1 MFKECLIAY
10 NLCCK
15 FFIGSGPEMYDTLE
29 VEEFGSFLRNS
40 RNLSLKIHVNT
51 YLSIYLS
58 TYIQNYLVKERL
70 RLRYCHL
77 KSLHWHMSLKR
88 WYHNQTWFDPQNY
101 TPIKCDPWV
110 QRSSMDRIA
119 GKWSSQGFWG

>member
-40 RNLSLKIHVNT
+40 RNLSLKIHVPT
-51 YLSIYLS
+51 YLSIYLP
-58 TYIQNYLVKERL
+58 TNL
-70 RLRYCHL
+70 
-77 KSLHWHMSLKR
+77 
-88 WYHNQTWFDPQNY
+88 
-101 TPIKCDPWV
+101 
-110 QRSSMDRIA
+110 SSK
-119 GKWSSQGFWG
+119 GKTAFKILSSEIFTLTHELELMIS

>member
-40 RNLSLKIHVNT
+40 RNLSLKIHVPT
-51 YLSIYLS
+51 YLSIYLP
-58 TYIQNYLVKERL
+58 TNL
-70 RLRYCHL
+70 
-77 KSLHWHMSLKR
+77 
-88 WYHNQTWFDPQNY
+88 
-101 TPIKCDPWV
+101 
-110 QRSSMDRIA
+110 SSK
-119 GKWSSQGFWG
+119 GKTAFKILSSEIFTLTHELETMIS

>member
-40 RNLSLKIHVNT
+40 RNLSLKIHVPT
-51 YLSIYLS
+51 YLPTYLP
-58 TYIQNYLVKERL
+58 TNL
-70 RLRYCHL
+70 
-77 KSLHWHMSLKR
+77 
-88 WYHNQTWFDPQNY
+88 
-101 TPIKCDPWV
+101 
-110 QRSSMDRIA
+110 SSK
-119 GKWSSQGFWG
+119 GKTAFKILSSEIFTLTHELETMIS